1 MFSNYILLNEAFCLA
16 HTGHTSADGLLRF
29 AYAVTLLGYYVAA
42 ENTLDEFPELFINDT
57 YLSGIPIIEL
67 ITSDFPPPS
76 QPF

>member
-1 MFSNYILLNEAFCLA
+1 MNQAFCLA
-16 HTGHTSADGLLRF
+16 YPDHTSADGLLRF

-42 ENTLDEFPELFINDT
+42 ENTLNEFPELFENDI

-67 ITSDFPPPS
+67 STSDFPPPA